1 MGLLHVFLFLLT
13 RAIYKLYYIM
23 WAIEVRDLTKRYR
36 GNGFAAVDHVSFSVK
51 NGEIFALLGPNGA
64 GKTTTIKILTTLLKP
79 TSGTAKIAGFDV
91 SKDKDSVRK
100 SIGIVFQEPSLDWRL
115 TGRENLDFHARIYR
129 IGRREREERIEEVL
143 KLVELEDK
151 ADIVVDKY
159 SGGMKRSLELA
170 RGFIHSPKVLFLDEP
185 TLGLDTHTRRR
196 IWDYI
201 GELNDKEGVT
211 IVLTTHHM
219 EEADYLCERVGIMD
233 QGKIIAL
240 DTPKNLKDLI
250 GSDLVSLEM
259 NTRDCNTDIFKK
271 LDFVID
277 FRRYDDFV
285 TLKMERGDLRIPAIM
300 KVAQREGIEIKS
312 VNLRK
317 PSLEDV
323 FLHITGRKIR
333 E

>member
-1 MGLLHVFLFLLT
+1 
-13 RAIYKLYYIM
+13 M

-36 GNGFAAVDHVSFSVK
+36 GNGFAAVDHVSFSVE

-115 TGRENLDFHARIYR
+115 TGRENLDFHARIYG

-201 GELNDKEGVT
+201 RELNDKEGVT

-259 NTRDCNTDIFKK
+259 DNRDYNTDIFKK

-277 FRRYDDFV
+277 FRRHDDFV

>member
-1 MGLLHVFLFLLT
+1 
-13 RAIYKLYYIM
+13 M

-36 GNGFAAVDHVSFSVK
+36 GNGFAAVDHISFSVES
-51 NGEIFALLGPNGA
+51 GEIFALLGPNGA

-79 TSGTAKIAGFDV
+79 TSGTAKVAGFDV

-115 TGRENLDFHARIYR
+115 TGRENLDFHARIYG
-129 IGRREREERIEEVL
+129 IGRKEREERIEEVL

-151 ADIVVDKY
+151 ADVVVDKY

-201 GELNDKEGVT
+201 RELNGKEGVT

-259 NTRDCNTDIFKK
+259 NTRDYNPDIFKK
-271 LDFVID
+271 LDFVTD
-277 FRRYDDFV
+277 FRKHDDFV

-300 KVAQREGIEIKS
+300 EVARREGIEIKS

-323 FLHITGRKIR
+323 FLHFTGRRIR

>member
-1 MGLLHVFLFLLT
+1 
-13 RAIYKLYYIM
+13 M

-36 GNGFAAVDHVSFSVK
+36 GNGFAAVDHVSFSVE

-91 SKDKDSVRK
+91 SKDKDSVRR

-115 TGRENLDFHARIYR
+115 TGRENLDFHARIYG

-151 ADIVVDKY
+151 ADVVVDKY

-201 GELNDKEGVT
+201 RELNDKEGVT

-259 NTRDCNTDIFKK
+259 NARDCNTDIFKK

-277 FRRYDDFV
+277 FRRHDDFV

>member
-1 MGLLHVFLFLLT
+1 ME
-13 RAIYKLYYIM
+13 
-23 WAIEVRDLTKRYR
+23 AIEVKDLVKRYR
-36 GNGFAAVDHVSFSVK
+36 GNGFAAVDHISFNVES
-51 NGEIFALLGPNGA
+51 GEIFALLGPNGA
-64 GKTTTIKILTTLLKP
+64 GKTTAIKILTTLLKP
-79 TSGTAKIAGFDV
+79 TSGTAKVAGFDV
-91 SKDKDSVRK
+91 GKDKDSVRK

-115 TGRENLDFHARIYR
+115 TGRENLDFHARIYG
-129 IGRREREERIEEVL
+129 IGRKERERRIEEVL

-151 ADIVVDKY
+151 ADVVVDKY

-170 RGFIHSPKVLFLDEP
+170 RGFIHHPKVLFLDEP

-201 GELNDKEGVT
+201 RELNDSEGVT

-219 EEADYLCERVGIMD
+219 EEADYLCARVGIMD

-240 DTPKNLKDLI
+240 DTPTNLKDLI

-259 NTRDCNTDIFKK
+259 DASSNVEVFKK
-271 LDFVID
+271 LDFVTE
-277 FRRYDDFV
+277 FRKYDDFV

-300 KVAQREGIEIKS
+300 EVARKSGIEIKS

-323 FLHITGRKIR
+323 FLHITGRRIR

>member
-36 GNGFAAVDHVSFSVK
+36 GNGFAAVDHVSFSVE

-91 SKDKDSVRK
+91 SKDKDNVRK

-115 TGRENLDFHARIYR
+115 TGRENLDFHARIYG

-151 ADIVVDKY
+151 ADVVVDKY

-201 GELNDKEGVT
+201 RELNDKEGVT

-259 NTRDCNTDIFKK
+259 DNRDYNTDIFKK